1 MRSLGL
7 LLGIAGALGL
17 TLPYPYVGVLLW
29 TWFALQQP
37 HRDVYG
43 FAQTAPLNFVL
54 AIVTL
59 GAWIFSR
66 ERKTAPGGFIFWML
80 VVFLLWMALNTYLAF
95 DVIQAWPIWDQTWKT
110 FLLGFVIAAVANS
123 RIRMYA
129 LVWVIV
135 IALFFYGVKGGLFT
149 ILTGGHFHVNGPAA
163 TQIGDNNQ
171 LATALLMVLPLA
183 NWLRGQVADKRIS
196 LLLMGGIGL
205 TIIAVIGTYSRGAL
219 IGLGALGLFML
230 LRTRR
235 RFVYIAAAAT
245 FGLLVINFMPQNF
258 LHRASTISE
267 STDLS
272 AANKSDID
280 ASFEGRLDAWRVAVD
295 YASDH
300 FPFGAGF
307 SNLQLGKLYNSY
319 SPGHAPHAAHSIYF
333 EVLGD
338 HGFVGLAMYLI
349 IIAAA
354 FLKCSRIMSLT
365 KNEPERQWAYDLGIA
380 IQGSLFVFC
389 IAGAALS
396 LAYYDLFVIDLA
408 VLLPLWV
415 IVRSALKTPK
425 WTPTHAATPQV
436 VHARNQVEA
445 G

>member
-1 MRSLGL
+1 
-7 LLGIAGALGL
+7 
-17 TLPYPYVGVLLW
+17 V
-29 TWFALQQP
+29 
-37 HRDVYG
+37 
-43 FAQTAPLNFVL
+43 
-54 AIVTL
+54 AI
-59 GAWIFSR
+59 
-66 ERKTAPGGFIFWML
+66 
-80 VVFLLWMALNTYLAF
+80 
-95 DVIQAWPIWDQTWKT
+95 
-110 FLLGFVIAAVANS
+110 
-123 RIRMYA
+123 
-129 LVWVIV
+129 
-135 IALFFYGVKGGLFT
+135 
-149 ILTGGHFHVNGPAA
+149 
-163 TQIGDNNQ
+163 
-171 LATALLMVLPLA
+171 
-183 NWLRGQVADKRIS
+183 
-196 LLLMGGIGL
+196 
-205 TIIAVIGTYSRGAL
+205 
-219 IGLGALGLFML
+219 
-230 LRTRR
+230 
-235 RFVYIAAAAT
+235 
-245 FGLLVINFMPQNF
+245 
-258 LHRASTISE
+258 
-267 STDLS
+267 
-272 AANKSDID
+272 
-280 ASFEGRLDAWRVAVD
+280 D